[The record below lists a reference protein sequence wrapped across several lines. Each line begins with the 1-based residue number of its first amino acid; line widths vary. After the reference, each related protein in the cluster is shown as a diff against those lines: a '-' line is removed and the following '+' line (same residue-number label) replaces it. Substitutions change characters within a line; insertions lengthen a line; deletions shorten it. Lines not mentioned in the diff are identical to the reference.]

1 MLNPENKLTARGNH
15 AKIKSVEVVDDLT
28 ARFKTDGPYP
38 LFVERLTAQVMQS
51 EKVIKEKGHEWM
63 QENPVGTGPYKL
75 VKWSKKQEHVLVR
88 NEDYWGPKPAFKYVR
103 IRIIPEQATQIA
115 ELISGG
121 VDIIKAVPPD
131 QMDVINKSGQAR
143 TSTSPILRTAMIQL
157 DQAGRS
163 GPNPFQDKRVRQAA
177 NLAVDIDSI
186 IKHVLNGLADRTATT
201 VNPMA
206 FGFDAS
212 VKPYKQDLA
221 QAKKLLADA
230 GFPNGL
236 EVGFLR
242 TQPIVEPGLI
252 QTSDTIVADLA
263 KAGIR
268 TKARMVGESGP
279 FTNLVRDNK
288 ADPMFEWSWG
298 YYSIFDADAIFFDVM
313 TCNQPYSYYCN
324 KAFDDLVI
332 QGRST
337 LDTKKRAEIYAKAQK
352 LIHDDAAY
360 LFKWGLRGVWGVS
373 NRIDYEAPQR
383 RGRPDV
389 GRDAAE
395 EVGAVPR
402 DSRAA
407 APPRAAA
414 WLDPLRMRRYITRQ
428 LIQLVVVVFGIS
440 LLAFAILHVLGD
452 PVLLLLP
459 QNAGKEEFER
469 YRHLLGLDRPLYV
482 QYWKFVSRAVLGDF
496 GKSWYAD
503 TPAFKLVIER
513 MPPTIYLTFAGLVVA
528 LADRAAPGHP
538 GRAQAPLVAGQP
550 LHRGGRRRPGRA
562 DVLARAS
569 C

>member
-1 MLNPENKLTARGNH
+1 MARAITLGSVLLLALTLLTPADILAQTKDDTIVYALQSDVQNWDPPNSVLRESIILGYNVFDHLAARDLKTGKVGPSLAVSWKALDDTSWEVKLRKGVKFHDGTPFSAKDVKATFDRVLNPELKLTARGNH

-63 QENPVGTGPYKL
+63 QENPIGTGPYKL
-75 VKWSKKQEHVLVR
+75 LKWNKKQEHLLVR
-88 NEDYWGPKPAFKYVR
+88 NEDYWGPKPAFKHVR
-103 IRIIPEQATQIA
+103 IRIIAEQATQIA

-143 TSTSPILRTAMIQL
+143 TVTSPILRTAMIQL

-186 IKHVLNGLADRTATT
+186 LKHVLNGLGDRTATT

-206 FGFDAS
+206 FGFDAAL
-212 VKPYKQDLA
+212 KPYKHDLA
-221 QAKKLLADA
+221 QAKKLLAEA

-236 EVGFLR
+236 EVGFMR
-242 TQPIVEPGLI
+242 TQPVVEPGLI

-288 ADPMFEWSWG
+288 TDPMLEWSWG

-324 KAFDDLVI
+324 KVFDDLVL

-337 LDTKKRAEIYAKAQK
+337 LDTKQRAEIYARAQK

-360 LFKWGLRGVWGVS
+360 IFKWGLRGVWGVS
-373 NRIDYEAPQR
+373 SRIDYEAP
-383 RGRPDV
+383 
-389 GRDAAE
+389 RD
-395 EVGAVPR
+395 EVDRMWAVTPR
-402 DSRAA
+402 
-407 APPRAAA
+407 
-414 WLDPLRMRRYITRQ
+414 
-428 LIQLVVVVFGIS
+428 
-440 LLAFAILHVLGD
+440 
-452 PVLLLLP
+452 
-459 QNAGKEEFER
+459 K
-469 YRHLLGLDRPLYV
+469 
-482 QYWKFVSRAVLGDF
+482 K
-496 GKSWYAD
+496 
-503 TPAFKLVIER
+503 
-513 MPPTIYLTFAGLVVA
+513 
-528 LADRAAPGHP
+528 
-538 GRAQAPLVAGQP
+538 
-550 LHRGGRRRPGRA
+550 
-562 DVLARAS
+562 
-569 C
+569 

>member
-1 MLNPENKLTARGNH
+1 MTRAITLGTVLLVALTLLTPADILAQTKDDTIVYALQSDVQNWDPPNSVLRESIILGYNVFDHLAARDLKTGKVGPSLAVSWKALDDTSWEVKLRKGVKFHDGTPFTARDVKATFDRVLNPELKLTARGNH

-88 NEDYWGPKPAFKYVR
+88 NEDYWGPKPAFKNVR

-143 TSTSPILRTAMIQL
+143 TVTSPILRTAMIQL

-163 GPNPFQDKRVRQAA
+163 GPNPMQDKRVRQAA

-186 IKHVLNGLADRTATT
+186 LKHVLNGLGDRTATT

-206 FGFDAS
+206 FGFDAAL
-212 VKPYKQDLA
+212 KPYKHDLA
-221 QAKKLLADA
+221 QAKKLLAEA

-236 EVGFLR
+236 EVGFMR
-242 TQPIVEPGLI
+242 TQPVVEPGLI

-337 LDTKKRAEIYAKAQK
+337 LDTKRRAEIYARAQK

-373 NRIDYEAPQR
+373 SRIDYEAP
-383 RGRPDV
+383 
-389 GRDAAE
+389 RD
-395 EVGAVPR
+395 EVDRMWAVTPR
-402 DSRAA
+402 
-407 APPRAAA
+407 
-414 WLDPLRMRRYITRQ
+414 
-428 LIQLVVVVFGIS
+428 
-440 LLAFAILHVLGD
+440 
-452 PVLLLLP
+452 
-459 QNAGKEEFER
+459 K
-469 YRHLLGLDRPLYV
+469 
-482 QYWKFVSRAVLGDF
+482 K
-496 GKSWYAD
+496 
-503 TPAFKLVIER
+503 
-513 MPPTIYLTFAGLVVA
+513 
-528 LADRAAPGHP
+528 
-538 GRAQAPLVAGQP
+538 
-550 LHRGGRRRPGRA
+550 
-562 DVLARAS
+562 
-569 C
+569 